1 MQQHGATRVRG
12 GNSIH
17 EKTCEMCK
25 HKFHLDEHQMGL
37 VFDDKFFI
45 CEDCRT
51 NTSDQE
57 IVEWTQSVMRRPENG
72 MPISLW
78 LINEQNKDKQPFI
91 RRK

>member
-1 MQQHGATRVRG
+1 MCG
-12 GNSIH
+12 GDSIL

-25 HKFHLDEHQMGL
+25 HKFHLDKHQMGL
-37 VFDDKFFI
+37 VFDDKLFI

-57 IVEWTQSVMRRPENG
+57 IMEWTQSIMRRPEAG

-78 LINEQNKDKQPFI
+78 LIHEQNKDKQPFFGQ
-91 RRK
+91 K